1 MANVLDNMPEL
12 EGLSL
17 GKKLRRLTEQAK
29 VNVEAQALIQILV
42 DAANIGEDH
51 VYFPDLRSVMPNM
64 IMNETAFRWIEANEL
79 KAVGQI
85 NQNTAAYEY
94 TISW

>member
-1 MANVLDNMPEL
+1 MFDNMPEL

-51 VYFPDLRSVMPNM
+51 VYFPDLRSIVPKM
-64 IMNETAFRWIEANEL
+64 IMNETIFRWLDSNEIRYS
-79 KAVGQI
+79 GQV
-85 NQNTAAYEY
+85 NPNTAAYEY
-94 TISW
+94 TLYW